1 MHHHTRVVVNLRAY
15 QSNIRFLSQRL
26 SSQTKLCA
34 VVKADAYGHGLDRI
48 APAAANSGAAYLGI
62 VDNWEAQRIRELGI
76 QLPIIRLRPGLRDEV
91 EEATQWGVEE
101 NAGSLQTAK
110 AYSEIGE
117 KTGRPVPTHIQ
128 LDIGIGRMGFYTQ
141 LQRDDLDHALLL
153 PGIQLKGVMTHFPSA
168 DNKDASVTEKQL
180 SQFLQDVENLNSYL
194 PKDVLIH
201 TSNST
206 ALLRFPNA
214 HLGMARAGIISY
226 GLKPDLA
233 MEIPAELQPVMQWET
248 KVVQVRDV
256 PAGAT
261 VGYGM
266 THTMQQNGRI
276 ALLPTGYADGYLRVY
291 SNRADVLI
299 HGKRFPVV
307 GRVSMNLI
315 TVDVSHDPK
324 VQAGDVVILMGK
336 QGNEAILASEL
347 AQIANTIDYEIVCLI
362 GRCNKKWLHYVSE

>member
-15 QSNIRFLSQRL
+15 QSNIRYLSQRL
-26 SSQTKLCA
+26 GPQTKLCA
-34 VVKADAYGHGLDRI
+34 VVKADAYGHGLDEI
-48 APAAANSGAAYLGI
+48 AKAAVNSGAAYLGI
-62 VDNWEAQRIRELGI
+62 VDNWEAQRICELGI
-76 QLPIIRLRPGLRDEV
+76 RLPIIRLRPGLRDEV

-110 AYSEIGE
+110 TYSGIGE
-117 KTGRPVPTHIQ
+117 KIGRPVPTHIQ
-128 LDIGIGRMGFYTQ
+128 LDVGIGRMGFYTEQ
-141 LQRDDLDHALLL
+141 QRSDLELALSLS
-153 PGIQLKGVMTHFPSA
+153 GIQLKGVMTHFPSA
-168 DNKDASVTEKQL
+168 DNKDASISEKQL
-180 SQFLQDVENLNSYL
+180 RQFLQNVEDLKAYL
-194 PKDVLIH
+194 PKDVLLH
-201 TSNST
+201 ASNSA

-233 MEIPAELQPVMQWET
+233 LEIPAELQPVMQWET

-266 THTMQQNGRI
+266 THTMQQDGRI
-276 ALLPTGYADGYLRVY
+276 ALLPTGYADGYLRDY
-291 SNRADVLI
+291 SNRADVLVR
-299 HGKRFPVV
+299 GKRFPVV

-324 VQAGDVVILMGK
+324 VQAGDDVILMGK
-336 QGNEAILASEL
+336 QGNEAILASDL
-347 AQIANTIDYEIVCLI
+347 AKIANTIDYEIVCLI
-362 GRCNKKWLHYVSE
+362 GRCNNKWLRYVSE